1 MDDKKRNILFT
12 EEQIK
17 TRIAELGKVLTEEYK
32 DKKLYVLPL
41 LRGSFVFGADL
52 FRAIDCRAKVGL

>member
-32 DKKLYVLPL
+32 DKKLYVLPFLEVALFLEQIYLEL
-41 LRGSFVFGADL
+41 LIVKL
-52 FRAIDCRAKVGL
+52 KLVL

>member
-17 TRIAELGKVLTEEYK
+17 NRIIELGKEITE
-32 DKKLYVLPL
+32 D
-41 LRGSFVFGADL
+41 
-52 FRAIDCRAKVGL
+52 